1 MRKLITRSVLAI
13 VAVAAFSSTA
23 FAANIPI
30 GTLQWVVEYDAQG
43 APVQGTFSII
53 NQTGANSQV
62 PDFNVLTGLTFNADL
77 DLGVTYDDASTDNF
91 GLGDMTAT
99 LGGSYDGPVVA
110 LTPGS
115 PLPVQATLSGTVTP
129 MNNVLISGLGLYNIS
144 GGIFLLPDALGSD
157 PGPIADGDFRNIY
170 VVANPAVTGV
180 PEPGTMLLLGVG
192 LTGMIARRRLTAKR

>member
-129 MNNVLISGLGLYNIS
+129 ININVSGMGLMTIV
-144 GGIFLLPDALGSD
+144 GGIFLLPDALGSE
-157 PGPIADGDFRNIY
+157 PGPLVDGDFRNIY
-170 VVANPAVTGV
+170 VVANPEVTGV